1 MSSSDSPKK
10 PLAADLE
17 SGPAP
22 SPLGPTDYQS
32 VPWFRKSGVCSAII
46 VAHLIVGFLGGCIP
60 LVSLLGIITTL
71 GDLSNIQGQAL
82 LQEAGVWSFFGP
94 NGFVSEHD
102 VGGVAKPHP
111 LIFQFAAQQVRV
123 PISHCLFV
131 GENLLEVIG
140 AQVAGMRGLLKP
152 VPPGRELG

>member
-1 MSSSDSPKK
+1 MSQVEYIFFDIGGT
-10 PLAADLE
+10 LGERDAATNKLVLFTSTMAFLE
-17 SGPAP
+17 R
-22 SPLGPTDYQS
+22 LRDT
-32 VPWFRKSGVCSAII
+32 VTVRM
-46 VAHLIVGFLGGCIP
+46 
-60 LVSLLGIITTL
+60 GIITTL

-82 LQEAGVWSFFGP
+82 LQEAGVWSFFDP

>member
-1 MSSSDSPKK
+1 MSQVEYIFFDIGGT
-10 PLAADLE
+10 LGERDAATNKLVLFPSTMAFLE
-17 SGPAP
+17 R
-22 SPLGPTDYQS
+22 LRDT
-32 VPWFRKSGVCSAII
+32 VTVRM
-46 VAHLIVGFLGGCIP
+46 
-60 LVSLLGIITTL
+60 GIITTL
-71 GDLSNIQGQAL
+71 GVLSNIQGQAL
-82 LQEAGVWSFFGP
+82 LQEAGVWSFFDP

-123 PISHCLFV
+123 PISHCLSV